1 MSLKKIIS
9 TLKIIPLILVFAFII
24 SVVFGSFSSIV
35 SAKADTSTD
44 TESDTGSINLNSTL
58 PHGGYGRITA
68 EFAPDST
75 GTWRKTGTT
84 DLSTYVD
91 LMRKS
96 ATVSP
101 LATKLDDGSI
111 LFSDN
116 SFALRDATS
125 LTATCMF
132 TGDLMCLKGQQF
144 AAGVKSSYDFWP
156 MYKYV
161 APIFSTADFVCG
173 NLESLLS
180 ESNPITKNQVNA
192 ANGQPQCNGPKIYLN
207 ALRKAG
213 FDMLVTANNHTC
225 DWGATG
231 ITETKTHLEEFG
243 FANTGTHFF
252 EDPAGEE
259 EDRFVIFDVNGIK
272 LAILSYTHIIN
283 QRGYLNATQMDK
295 MVHLFDR
302 EKVKADIDS
311 AREKGA
317 DFVAVYCHWG
327 IENTETLNSYQLN
340 DSKFLVESGV
350 DLIIGSHPHCLQRCE
365 YIESESGKKVLCMY
379 SMGNFC
385 SSMVRDINNDT
396 IILKVTLEKSISE
409 NETTMTS
416 ASYIP
421 CHAMTKD
428 GHSFVVVPTS
438 SDLNGGYKSSI
449 LDSAKARID
458 KIMNNVIPCCED

>member
-1 MSLKKIIS
+1 MSLKRIIS
-9 TLKIIPLILVFAFII
+9 TSKLIPLILIFAFII
-24 SVVFGSFSSIV
+24 SVVFGSLSSIV

-44 TESDTGSINLNSTL
+44 TESDTGSINLNSSL
-58 PHGGYGRITA
+58 PHGGYGRIMA

-75 GTWRKTGTT
+75 GIWRKTGIT

-96 ATVSP
+96 AAVSP
-101 LATKLDDGSI
+101 LATKLNDGSI
-111 LFSDN
+111 LFTDN

-283 QRGYLNATQMDK
+283 QRGYLNATQMDR

-340 DSKFLVESGV
+340 DSKFLVESGA

-438 SDLNGGYKSSI
+438 SDLNGGYKSSV

-458 KIMNNVIPCCED
+458 KIMNNVIPCSED